1 MLWVFLLPCLLF
13 AQLDSKIR
21 HHVILAFDN
30 AGYNINSSLNV
41 PAAQNPKIL
50 RQLNRILLDGDSQIP
65 PYFRDGDLFS
75 AISFSLGAAEDMD
88 KFVTV
93 LSTPNG
99 KQLKYSTP
107 DKDEMRNAILH
118 TQWNYLAT
126 QGIKKSD
133 SFSMLSLS
141 RPYSLL
147 ALGSDEATALNNRT
161 FLVIVTDDHYNG
173 NNSDKEV
180 KDVNACQD
188 KTKKLDVNSIME
200 LCSNI
205 QENYQFKYIQKYDCT
220 ERGKLLSA
228 IVFEIL
234 PLQRY
239 FTIETALEYPSAVK
253 AKRVAKGGYEI
264 EFECQDRNHPNYKVR
279 KTVVTLQNEKGAVDS
294 VTLMPDGKAFF
305 HIKESTIPVNTSLQL
320 QSWVNIKDG
329 FYDSMVMSAYGD
341 ETHASRGLV
350 RQLKIEFEETASVF
364 KAMPFLWFFCDD
376 DQEKAALIWRCIGVA
391 LLCIIFFCIA
401 VVNISKQY
409 NQRFFDEK
417 HIHLK

>member
-161 FLVIVTDDHYNG
+161 FLVMVTDDHYNG

-188 KTKKLDVNSIME
+188 KTKKAGCKFHNGTLFQYPRELSI
-200 LCSNI
+200 
-205 QENYQFKYIQKYDCT
+205 Q
-220 ERGKLLSA
+220 
-228 IVFEIL
+228 V
-234 PLQRY
+234 
-239 FTIETALEYPSAVK
+239 
-253 AKRVAKGGYEI
+253 
-264 EFECQDRNHPNYKVR
+264 HPKV
-279 KTVVTLQNEKGAVDS
+279 
-294 VTLMPDGKAFF
+294 
-305 HIKESTIPVNTSLQL
+305 
-320 QSWVNIKDG
+320 
-329 FYDSMVMSAYGD
+329 
-341 ETHASRGLV
+341 
-350 RQLKIEFEETASVF
+350 
-364 KAMPFLWFFCDD
+364 
-376 DQEKAALIWRCIGVA
+376 
-391 LLCIIFFCIA
+391 
-401 VVNISKQY
+401 
-409 NQRFFDEK
+409 
-417 HIHLK
+417 

>member
-1 MLWVFLLPCLLF
+1 M
-13 AQLDSKIR
+13 
-21 HHVILAFDN
+21 
-30 AGYNINSSLNV
+30 
-41 PAAQNPKIL
+41 
-50 RQLNRILLDGDSQIP
+50 
-65 PYFRDGDLFS
+65 
-75 AISFSLGAAEDMD
+75 
-88 KFVTV
+88 
-93 LSTPNG
+93 
-99 KQLKYSTP
+99 
-107 DKDEMRNAILH
+107 
-118 TQWNYLAT
+118 
-126 QGIKKSD
+126 
-133 SFSMLSLS
+133 
-141 RPYSLL
+141 
-147 ALGSDEATALNNRT
+147 
-161 FLVIVTDDHYNG
+161 VTDDHYNG

-239 FTIETALEYPSAVK
+239 FTIETALEYSSAVK